1 MRCPC
6 CNWFIPSDM
15 LEDAEEGFV
24 MCPFCETEVEVK
36 DNG

>member
-15 LEDAEEGFV
+15 IADDEEFV
-24 MCPFCETEVEVK
+24 ICPYCETDVEVSK
-36 DNG
+36 